1 MYTILMDTHILLFYY
16 TLIIN
21 FIILLFLDLFVNPSP
36 FLMQQKKY
44 ILQIYQNCQ
53 KKIMKNKDKL
63 LNAKD
68 SELKCIL
75 KLLCIVNIL
84 IPPYIKKKKN
94 TLEDIPNSSTPKI

>member
-1 MYTILMDTHILLFYY
+1 MDTHILLFLLYLNYKLYY
-16 TLIIN
+16 PSFFG
-21 FIILLFLDLFVNPSP
+21 FICESISIFNAT
-36 FLMQQKKY
+36 KK
-44 ILQIYQNCQ
+44 IYTSNLSELP

-94 TLEDIPNSSTPKI
+94 TLEDNSKQ

>member
-1 MYTILMDTHILLFYY
+1 
-16 TLIIN
+16 
-21 FIILLFLDLFVNPSP
+21 
-36 FLMQQKKY
+36 MQQKKY

-75 KLLCIVNIL
+75 KLLCIVNLL
-84 IPPYIKKKKN
+84 IHPYIKKKKN
-94 TLEDIPNSSTPKI
+94 TLEDIPNSSTPKL